1 LLFFALLF
9 PALTQAMAV
18 KIMEETSA
26 SDPPRDIDIGIVAI
40 ISAMAKTHKSVAGLL
55 INSKGEANS
64 S

>member
-1 LLFFALLF
+1 
-9 PALTQAMAV
+9 
-18 KIMEETSA
+18 MEETSA